1 MTHLFLPPALP
12 AVVLFWT
19 AAVVCAV
26 AHVGILRSVL
36 RAKQRRVTEIAWAV
50 LPAVALAVVLLM
62 TWRTMRAGVI

>member
-1 MTHLFLPPALP
+1 
-12 AVVLFWT
+12 
-19 AAVVCAV
+19 
-26 AHVGILRSVL
+26 VL